1 MMSAIVSSLLIVGAV
16 LSVVS
21 AVGIHRLKDPYTR
34 LHATST
40 VNSLGLI
47 SILLASVFYFS
58 GASTSHSLRQLLTIL
73 FIFITVPAGTHILSR
88 AALIRDVKVWK
99 VHDDLSNE
107 EQQIIQTLKQQSDAR
122 RAMRNS
128 D

>member
-1 MMSAIVSSLLIVGAV
+1 MMQAVVSILLISGAV
-16 LSVVS
+16 LSIVS

-47 SILLASVFYFS
+47 CILLASVFYFS
-58 GASTSHSLRQLLTIL
+58 GASTSYSLRQLLTIV

-99 VHDDLSNE
+99 VHDDLSEE
-107 EQQIIQTLKQQSDAR
+107 EQRIIQTLKEQSDAR